1 MSKGNPSLIP
11 NHYPLSSRLCV
22 RLLAA
27 DQVEAALLLR
37 AAGVES
43 HGDVGLRAAR
53 HEVVRADGH
62 AALWK

>member
-1 MSKGNPSLIP
+1 M
-11 NHYPLSSRLCV
+11 

-27 DQVEAALLLR
+27 DEVEAALLLR

-62 AALWK
+62 AALWKLTGREK

>member
-1 MSKGNPSLIP
+1 MIP
-11 NHYPLSSRLCV
+11 NHYLLSSRLCV

-37 AAGVES
+37 ATGVES
-43 HGDVGLRAAR
+43 YGDVGLRAAR